1 MINLI
6 FFQSR
11 SIFQDSISDL
21 RSLFKQLIFYVEQHF
36 VYHFS
41 DNNDAKP
48 NNVESAASS
57 AGANAGDPYAASVSA
72 ALSSM
77 NINPGAGG
85 GGAGGPNPSTSTMN
99 NGQKDTT
106 HSDVQK
112 LQEQLND
119 IKEQVY
125 MIILK

>member
-1 MINLI
+1 M
-6 FFQSR
+6 
-11 SIFQDSISDL
+11 
-21 RSLFKQLIFYVEQHF
+21 
-36 VYHFS
+36 
-41 DNNDAKP
+41 
-48 NNVESAASS
+48 ESAASS

-125 MIILK
+125 MMILK